1 MEEKWLLFT
10 ISSIDKIAKLEKI
23 LKKDKRY
30 NIYSEIKE
38 LSLRNRYL
46 KVLITGCD
54 KEIND
59 VWKIRGFGILFAEF
73 KDGGYLGGVA
83 RIELKFEVSGTFRLG
98 KNAILDISEMILWKL
113 K

>member
-30 NIYSEIKE
+30 NIYKE

-54 KEIND
+54 KDIND
-59 VWKIRGFGILFAEF
+59 AWKIRGFGILFAEF

-83 RIELKFEVSGTFRLG
+83 RTELKFEVSGTFKLG
-98 KNAILDISEMILWKL
+98 KNAILDISEMIS
-113 K
+113 